1 MTENNTV
8 NLTIDEVEVSVPKG
22 TLIVDAAK
30 RIGNDIPVFCYHPK
44 LDPAGL
50 CRMCLV
56 EVGAPRPNR
65 ETGEMELAWYPT
77 LQTACT
83 MPVTDGMVVRTV
95 TDKVREARDDI
106 LEFLLS
112 SHPLDCPV
120 CDKGGECP
128 LQNLTLQHGPG
139 TSRMNFDSKIS
150 LDKHVPLG
158 ELIYLD
164 RERCIQCARCT
175 RFCDEIAGDHVL
187 GFDYRSREMQIVSYS
202 EPGFDSYFSG
212 NTTDICP
219 VGALTTADF
228 RFGARPWEMIQ
239 VATICPHCPVG
250 CNMTFSTRLDRDSGG
265 RQAIK
270 RVMPRQNEQV
280 NEIWICDKGRFG
292 HHHAGSPERLTRPMI
307 REGGE
312 LVEKDWPEVIA
323 TLVAKLKAVNGDVA
337 GLAGS
342 RLSNEDLYAFQKLIR
357 GMGSNHLNI
366 YPAYLDCGDLVAQAG
381 VGLGTNFGE
390 MGSGD
395 VVIVAASDL
404 EEEAPIW
411 WMRVKQAADRGAT
424 LVVVGGRPT
433 KLDRYAAH
441 VLRTA
446 YGEETAALYALLAAA
461 IDKSRTGRQVDGL
474 DDLLGKLGNFKA
486 DDVQQAAVDAIS
498 GAGNLVAIV
507 GNEALSHEAGRALAQ
522 AAANLLI
529 ATGHVGRP
537 NNGLLVVWAGANI
550 QGALDMGVSPNWGP
564 GYQPADMPGLDT
576 IGTLNA
582 VKSQSIKALY
592 IAGADP
598 AGDEPAAVE
607 ALNAAEFVVV
617 QDMFLT
623 ETAMLADIVLPVQ
636 SFAEREGTYT
646 NGERRVQR
654 FYPAIPVMGH
664 SRADWDIFREVA
676 FELGQEELVP
686 AAPAAILLEI
696 VQNVAQYAGI
706 TYQELA
712 KVEPQWPDVGGTD
725 LYYGGNAFQNTR
737 GLGIQWP
744 TLADDPDATLSV
756 AWAEPVAAPTPSGD
770 ELLVVP
776 INLLYDRETIFAK
789 SEIVHQ
795 RVPLPYV
802 TLHPADAERL
812 GIASGDGI
820 ALKVNGSDVQVMA
833 YVAEEGS
840 VGSAPQGVA
849 LLPMNL
855 QSGGAPS
862 QAVTATLRKVAEV
875 AGQSA

>member
-139 TSRMNFDSKIS
+139 TSRMNFDAKIS

-441 VLRTA
+441 VL
-446 YGEETAALYALLAAA
+446 
-461 IDKSRTGRQVDGL
+461 
-474 DDLLGKLGNFKA
+474 LLGKLGNFKA

>member
-139 TSRMNFDSKIS
+139 TSRMNFDAKIS

-696 VQNVAQYAGI
+696 AQNVAQYAGI